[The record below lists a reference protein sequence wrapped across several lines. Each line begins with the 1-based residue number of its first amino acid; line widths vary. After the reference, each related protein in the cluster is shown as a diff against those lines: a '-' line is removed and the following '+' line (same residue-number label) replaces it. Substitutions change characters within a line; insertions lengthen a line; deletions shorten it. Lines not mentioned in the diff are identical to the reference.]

1 MRSTARWVDPAW
13 LKAPLLLIRFP
24 TIAASIVIAAIIL
37 GATTASAP
45 VLLSSAGNA
54 ALDQELD
61 RIEARAGISVGV
73 FGFLNPAT
81 FHPANDEVTQAASG
95 VPELSPATLTIEATS
110 TTIGNG
116 RGETTLVR
124 FLGRT
129 GAQNNI
135 TKLTRDT
142 GQGMWIAESSAT
154 ALDVRPGD
162 ELAIRFGD
170 LTSRTT
176 VRGIYKDLA
185 TEPISEYWA
194 PLTFHIIS
202 PIQNQPPLHP
212 FLIGD
217 VPTLL
222 EVAKGVGQQATVT
235 WDFALEAPRLTLPEA
250 KIFAREFDVIRQRAH
265 DPLDELGR
273 TVNVIDQFGSIDVSS
288 SLHSAIDRSDKAV
301 NAIEGPVQLISLAGR
316 LVALT
321 VLGAAG
327 LFAFTRRRVEARLL
341 SAQGRTPWWQGAK
354 AAAEAALPAIVGA
367 GLGWVAGIQIV
378 GLLGPSDLIS
388 AGVGADAARAVAWWT
403 GVAII
408 LIGIVFGLSAH
419 QETQLGSSR
428 MRRVVARI
436 PWEAIVLSLA
446 AASLYEVNTRGGAIV
461 EATDQPPKIDL
472 FLLAFP
478 FLFIAGMAGLAT
490 RLLRQSLPW
499 LRRASTGGSAWRFL
513 AVRRFAGGQKGGLLL
528 ITAAAVALGTLVY
541 SSTLVATTS
550 ATIRAK
556 AQVLAG
562 SDLAAVVRDV
572 EEIPSGAIDLPH
584 TPVARSS
591 GDLFPGAVDVDILA
605 IDATTFE
612 RGAFWDP
619 GFADQPLDRL
629 LNELSTDGPR
639 LPVIIAG
646 VASPV
651 EATVETRGRNLPV
664 RVVAQ
669 VEAWPGMK
677 PNRGLIVAD
686 ATTMSRIATELGATP
701 SDPFAIDE
709 LWIKGDPEAALNRLA
724 AAGVVVDRYQS
735 ADDIED
741 EPALRSLSWTLG
753 FLQALG
759 LLAGLIAVVG
769 VTLNLQSRQQARE
782 VSYALA
788 RRMGLSR
795 ASHRLAIGG
804 ELIAMLTAAALVGG
818 IFAVAAAR
826 IISAQIDPLAGLP
839 PGGIFQVP
847 IGILWGLPAVL
858 VAVSLIGAMV
868 VQRGA
873 DRMNVAEVMR
883 LAG

>member
-13 LKAPLLLIRFP
+13 LKAPLLLLRFP
-24 TIAASIVIAAIIL
+24 VIAVSIVIAAVIL
-37 GATTASAP
+37 GATTAAAP
-45 VLLSSAGNA
+45 LLLSSAGNA
-54 ALDQELD
+54 ALAQELD
-61 RIEARAGISVGV
+61 RIEERAGISVGV
-73 FGFLNPAT
+73 FGFISPQT
-81 FHPANDEVTQAASG
+81 FHPADDEITEAAAG
-95 VPELSPATLTIEATS
+95 IPELSPATLTIEATS
-110 TTIGNG
+110 SNIGNG
-116 RGETTLVR
+116 RGETTQVR
-124 FLGRT
+124 FLSRT
-129 GAQNNI
+129 GAQDHI
-135 TKLTRDT
+135 TQLTRDT
-142 GQGMWIAESSAT
+142 GEGMWIAESSAS

-162 ELAIRFGD
+162 DLFIRFGD

-176 VRGIYKDLA
+176 VRGIYKDLSS
-185 TEPISEYWA
+185 EPISEYWA

-202 PIQNQPPLHP
+202 PLLNQPPLHP
-212 FLIGD
+212 YLIGD
-217 VPTLL
+217 VATLL
-222 EVAKGVGQQATVT
+222 DVAEPVAQQATMT

-250 KIFAREFDVIRQRAH
+250 KQFARRFDAIRLRAH
-265 DPLDELGR
+265 DPLDDLGH
-273 TVNVIDQFGSIDVSS
+273 TVNVIDQFGGIEVTS
-288 SLHSAIDRSDKAV
+288 SLHSAIDRSDEAV
-301 NAIEGPVQLISLAGR
+301 AAIEGPVHLISLAGR

-321 VLGAAG
+321 VLAAAG

-354 AAAEAALPAIVGA
+354 ASAEAALPAIVGA
-367 GLGWVAGIQIV
+367 SLGWVAGIQLV
-378 GLLGPSDLIS
+378 SFLGPSDLIG
-388 AGVGADAARAVAWWT
+388 AGVGADAARSVAWWV
-403 GVAII
+403 GAAII
-408 LIGIVFGLSAH
+408 LLGVVFGLSAH

-490 RLLRQSLPW
+490 RMLRRSLPRLRQ
-499 LRRASTGGSAWRFL
+499 ASSGGSAWRFL
-513 AVRRFAGGQKGGLLL
+513 AVRRFAGAQKGGLLL
-528 ITAAAVALGTLVY
+528 ITAAAIALGTLVY

-556 AQVLAG
+556 AQVMAG

-572 EEIPSGAIDLPH
+572 EEIPSDSVGLPYTH
-584 TPVARSS
+584 VARSA
-591 GDLFPGAVDVDILA
+591 GDLFPGAIDVDILA
-605 IDATTFE
+605 IDRATFE

-619 GFADQPLDRL
+619 SFADQPLDTL
-629 LNELSTDGPR
+629 LSGLTTQGAR
-639 LPVIIAG
+639 LPVIVAG
-646 VASPV
+646 ITPPA
-651 EATVETRGRNLPV
+651 EATVETRGKNIPV
-664 RVVAQ
+664 RVIAR

-677 PNRGLIVAD
+677 PNRGVMVAD
-686 ATTMSRIATELGATP
+686 AATMSRIATDLGATP
-701 SDPFAIDE
+701 SDPFASDE
-709 LWIKGDPEAALNRLA
+709 VWIRGDPETGLDRLA
-724 AAGVVVDRYQS
+724 DAGVVVDRFLS
-735 ADDIED
+735 ADDIEE

-769 VTLNLQSRQQARE
+769 VTLNLQARQQARE
-782 VSYALA
+782 ISYALA

-804 ELIAMLTAAALVGG
+804 ELIAMLATAALSGG
-818 IFAVAAAR
+818 VFAIVAAR
-826 IISAQIDPLAGLP
+826 LISSQIDPLAGLP

-847 IGILWGLPAVL
+847 LGILWGLPAVL
-858 VAVSLIGAMV
+858 VAISVLGAMW
-868 VQRGA
+868 VQRSA